1 MLRYYRFSEETTSY
15 KPVAVPSGQI
25 LYLDKDMLYKS
36 LQGSKALELHTKL
49 CNLLN
54 DKDYV
59 LVPFKTVE
67 GRHILLEYEDL
78 IQYYNESIKKHTIRR

>member
-15 KPVAVPSGQI
+15 KPVAEPSGQI

-49 CNLLN
+49 CDLMD

-59 LVPFKTVE
+59 LVPFKTVNDQ
-67 GRHILLEYEDL
+67 HILLEYEDI
-78 IQYYNESIKKHTIRR
+78 IQCYNESIKKHTFRR